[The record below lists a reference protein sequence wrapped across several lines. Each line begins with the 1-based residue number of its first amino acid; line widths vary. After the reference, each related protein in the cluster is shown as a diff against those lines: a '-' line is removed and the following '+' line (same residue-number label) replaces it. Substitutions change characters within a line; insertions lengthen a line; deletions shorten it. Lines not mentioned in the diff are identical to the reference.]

1 MGAALLERRA
11 HIALLELLEPA
22 HDGRPDLQHEAA
34 WALTNLCGARC
45 RGRTASQTPLSIY

>member
-22 HDGRPDLQHEAA
+22 RDGRPDLQHEAA